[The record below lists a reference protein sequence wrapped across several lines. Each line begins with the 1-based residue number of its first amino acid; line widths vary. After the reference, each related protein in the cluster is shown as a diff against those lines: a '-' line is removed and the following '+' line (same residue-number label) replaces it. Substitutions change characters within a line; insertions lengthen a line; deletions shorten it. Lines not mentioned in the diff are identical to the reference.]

1 VALVNYATREIN
13 AKVVYYGPGL
23 SGKTTNIQS
32 LYEKI
37 KPENKG
43 KLISLSTQGDRTL
56 FFDFLPVELGKI
68 KGFRT
73 RFHLYTV
80 PGQVF
85 YNSTRKLV
93 LKGTDGVVFVA
104 DSQKMMMN
112 ENVQSLENLKQ
123 NLADMGIDAAD
134 FPIVIQ
140 YNKRDLP
147 GAASVGEMEDYL
159 NPKGLPYF
167 EASAVKG
174 EGVLPTL
181 TAMVKFILHSLKHDP
196 EGHQINLDEL
206 SGENTDN
213 ASREIETDAIKI
225 RSSVHAPEISISE
238 DPEPPEAVLEPEA
251 AQELEPEPVL
261 ELELEPLL
269 VMEPE
274 PEPELS
280 PVPSQELKETEEDE
294 EYEDLSAEDMV
305 AEVAEDDFI
314 QELDEIIDPVTGAN
328 DLLAYDEPKCRTL
341 GGSKLSFSLPVRLT
355 TQGGMKEV
363 TLKVSLDVELSGE
376 GAEAIT
382 GVEILPPGPKPV
394 DRPKEPPS
402 LSQAKPPE
410 QDRKLPEPG
419 PEELPEGPPESPAGK
434 ESPMALQ
441 KTKKEKTSMFQK
453 IFGH

>member
-37 KPENKG
+37 RPENKG

-112 ENVQSLENLKQ
+112 ENVQSLENLNQ
-123 NLADMGIDAAD
+123 NLADMGIAAAD

-147 GAASVGEMEDYL
+147 GAATVEEMEDYL

-206 SGENTDN
+206 SGENTDDS

-225 RSSVHAPEISISE
+225 RSSIHAPDISIPDE
-238 DPEPPEAVLEPEA
+238 EPPEAVLEPEA

-261 ELELEPLL
+261 ELEPEPEL

-274 PEPELS
+274 PELELPPVHS
-280 PVPSQELKETEEDE
+280 PELKETGEDE

-305 AEVAEDDFI
+305 AEASEDDFI
-314 QELDEIIDPVTGAN
+314 QELDAIIDAAPAN
-328 DLLAYDEPKCRTL
+328 ELLAYDEPKCRTL

-402 LSQAKPPE
+402 LVQAKPPE
-410 QDRKLPEPG
+410 QGRKLPEQG
-419 PEELPEGPPESPAGK
+419 PEELPERPPESIVDKA
-434 ESPMALQ
+434 SPRVLQ
-441 KTKKEKTSMFQK
+441 KTRKEKTSMFQK

>member
-32 LYEKI
+32 VYEKI
-37 KPENKG
+37 RPDNKG

-112 ENVQSLENLKQ
+112 ENVQSFENLKQ
-123 NLADMGIDAAD
+123 NLTDMGIDAAD
-134 FPIVIQ
+134 FPLVIQ

-147 GAASVGEMEDYL
+147 GAATVEEMEDYL

-206 SGENTDN
+206 SGENANDKESGGVDTDV
-213 ASREIETDAIKI
+213 IKI
-225 RSSVHAPEISISE
+225 RSSVTAPDISIPFE
-238 DPEPPEAVLEPEA
+238 EPEPPEA

-261 ELELEPLL
+261 ELEPEPSL
-269 VMEPE
+269 VTESEPE

-280 PVPSQELKETEEDE
+280 LVHPPELKEIEEDE
-294 EYEDLSAEDMV
+294 DYEDLSAEDMV
-305 AEVAEDDFI
+305 AEVSEDDFI
-314 QELDEIIDPVTGAN
+314 QELDAIIDPVPAAN
-328 DLLAYDEPKCRTL
+328 DLLTYDEPKCRTL

-382 GVEILPPGPKPV
+382 AVEILPPK
-394 DRPKEPPS
+394 PKEPPS
-402 LSQAKPPE
+402 LPQARPPE
-410 QDRKLPEPG
+410 EGRKLQEPVSEG
-419 PEELPEGPPESPAGK
+419 LPERPPESPVSKPSARV
-434 ESPMALQ
+434 LQ
-441 KTKKEKTSMFQK
+441 KTKKEKTSVFQK
-453 IFGH
+453 FFGH

>member
-1 VALVNYATREIN
+1 MALVNYATREIN
-13 AKVVYYGPGL
+13 AKIVYYGPGL

-32 LYEKI
+32 VYEKI
-37 KPENKG
+37 RPDNKG

-112 ENVQSLENLKQ
+112 ENLQSFENLKQ
-123 NLADMGIDAAD
+123 NLTDMGIDAAD
-134 FPIVIQ
+134 FPLVIQ

-147 GAASVGEMEDYL
+147 GAATVEEMEDYL

-206 SGENTDN
+206 SEEKADDKAPGEVEKDV
-213 ASREIETDAIKI
+213 IKI
-225 RSSVHAPEISISE
+225 RSSVSAPAISIPDE
-238 DPEPPEAVLEPEA
+238 EPEPPEAA
-251 AQELEPEPVL
+251 L
-261 ELELEPLL
+261 EL
-269 VMEPE
+269 EPE
-274 PEPELS
+274 PEPELPPIPS
-280 PVPSQELKETEEDE
+280 PVLKEIEEDE
-294 EYEDLSAEDMV
+294 EYEDLSVEEMV
-305 AEVAEDDFI
+305 AELSENDFI
-314 QELDEIIDPVTGAN
+314 QELDAVIGPV
-328 DLLAYDEPKCRTL
+328 
-341 GGSKLSFSLPVRLT
+341 
-355 TQGGMKEV
+355 
-363 TLKVSLDVELSGE
+363 
-376 GAEAIT
+376 
-382 GVEILPPGPKPV
+382 
-394 DRPKEPPS
+394 
-402 LSQAKPPE
+402 
-410 QDRKLPEPG
+410 
-419 PEELPEGPPESPAGK
+419 PA
-434 ESPMALQ
+434 PM
-441 KTKKEKTSMFQK
+441 TF
-453 IFGH
+453 

>member
-1 VALVNYATREIN
+1 MALVNYATREIN
-13 AKVVYYGPGL
+13 AKIVYYGPGL

-32 LYEKI
+32 VYEKI
-37 KPENKG
+37 RPDNKG

-112 ENVQSLENLKQ
+112 ENVQSFENLKQ
-123 NLADMGIDAAD
+123 NLTDMGIDAAD
-134 FPIVIQ
+134 FPLVIQ

-147 GAASVGEMEDYL
+147 GAATVEEMEDYL

-206 SGENTDN
+206 SKEKADDKAPGEVEKDV
-213 ASREIETDAIKI
+213 IKI
-225 RSSVHAPEISISE
+225 RSSVSAPAISIPDE
-238 DPEPPEAVLEPEA
+238 EPEPPEAAQEPEA
-251 AQELEPEPVL
+251 ALELVPEPEPV
-261 ELELEPLL
+261 
-269 VMEPE
+269 
-274 PEPELS
+274 PEPELPPIPS
-280 PVPSQELKETEEDE
+280 PVLKEIEEDE
-294 EYEDLSAEDMV
+294 EYEDLSVEEMV
-305 AEVAEDDFI
+305 AELSENDFI
-314 QELDEIIDPVTGAN
+314 QELDAVSGPVPAAN
-328 DLLAYDEPKCRTL
+328 DLLTYDEPKSRTL

-376 GAEAIT
+376 GSEAIT
-382 GVEILPPGPKPV
+382 AVEILPPK
-394 DRPKEPPS
+394 PKEPPS
-402 LSQAKPPE
+402 LPQAKPPE
-410 QDRKLPEPG
+410 EGRKLPEPVSEG
-419 PEELPEGPPESPAGK
+419 LPERPPESPADK
-434 ESPMALQ
+434 ASARVLQ
-441 KTKKEKTSMFQK
+441 KTKKEKTSVFQK
-453 IFGH
+453 FFGH

>member
-13 AKVVYYGPGL
+13 AKIVYYGPGL

-32 LYEKI
+32 VYEKI
-37 KPENKG
+37 KPDNKG

-112 ENVQSLENLKQ
+112 ENVQSFENLKQ
-123 NLADMGIDAAD
+123 NLTDMGIDTAD

-147 GAASVGEMEDYL
+147 GAATVEEMEDYL

-167 EASAVKG
+167 EASAIKG

-196 EGHQINLDEL
+196 EGHQINLEEISEERANDE
-206 SGENTDN
+206 E
-213 ASREIETDAIKI
+213 SRAVERGVIKI
-225 RSSVHAPEISISE
+225 RSSIPASNISIPDE
-238 DPEPPEAVLEPEA
+238 EPEPPEA
-251 AQELEPEPVL
+251 AQELEPVL
-261 ELELEPLL
+261 VQDQEQQLETKPEQ
-269 VMEPE
+269 E

-280 PVPSQELKETEEDE
+280 PIPSPVLNEGEEDD
-294 EYEDLSAEDMV
+294 EYEDLSVEEML
-305 AEVAEDDFI
+305 AEVSDNDFI
-314 QELDEIIDPVTGAN
+314 QELDAIIDPAPAAN
-328 DLLAYDEPKCRTL
+328 DLITYDEPKSRTL

-355 TQGGMKEV
+355 TQGGTKEV

-402 LSQAKPPE
+402 LPQIEPPE
-410 QDRKLPEPG
+410 GGSRLPEPV
-419 PEELPEGPPESPAGK
+419 PESMPDRPPESPAGK
-434 ESPMALQ
+434 ASARVLQ
-441 KTKKEKTSMFQK
+441 KNKKTKTSMFQK

>member
-13 AKVVYYGPGL
+13 AKIVYYGPGL

-32 LYEKI
+32 VYDKI
-37 KPENKG
+37 KPDNKG

-123 NLADMGIDAAD
+123 NLADMGIDTAD

-147 GAASVGEMEDYL
+147 GAATVEEMEDYL

-196 EGHQINLDEL
+196 EGHQINLEEL
-206 SGENTDN
+206 SGEKANDE
-213 ASREIETDAIKI
+213 ASGEIETDVIKI
-225 RSSVHAPEISISE
+225 RSSIPAPDISIPDE
-238 DPEPPEAVLEPEA
+238 EPEPRPEQVLEQPELVLEPE
-251 AQELEPEPVL
+251 PE
-261 ELELEPLL
+261 L

-274 PEPELS
+274 PEQVLEPEPELS
-280 PVPSQELKETEEDE
+280 PILSPVLKEVEEDE
-294 EYEDLSAEDMV
+294 EYEDLSVEEMLAGSSEN
-305 AEVAEDDFI
+305 DFI
-314 QELDEIIDPVTGAN
+314 QELDAIIDPAPAAN
-328 DLLAYDEPKCRTL
+328 DLVTYDEPKCRTL

-382 GVEILPPGPKPV
+382 AVEILQPK
-394 DRPKEPPS
+394 PKEPPS
-402 LSQAKPPE
+402 LPQAKPPE
-410 QDRKLPEPG
+410 EGSKLPEPV
-419 PEELPEGPPESPAGK
+419 PERMHDRPPESPVDKA
-434 ESPMALQ
+434 SARVLQ